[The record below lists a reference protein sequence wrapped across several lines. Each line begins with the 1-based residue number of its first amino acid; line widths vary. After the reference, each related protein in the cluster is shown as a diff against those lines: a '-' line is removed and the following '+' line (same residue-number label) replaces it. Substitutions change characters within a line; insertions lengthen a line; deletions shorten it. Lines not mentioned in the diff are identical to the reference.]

1 MKKLILIC
9 TAVFLFTACEKDPTD
24 ETKDTEAPVIVLTGG
39 DLELPLGV
47 VYTEPGAVGQDET
60 DGLIL
65 NVTSTNNIDH
75 TKIGSYQVNYTV
87 TDKAG
92 NEGTAKRVVKYNA
105 QLLAGYYSIN
115 DGSGNIETK
124 ANYTNSIYNQLTF
137 TKLFSGWHYEPFQN
151 VAVSINQNSF
161 TFVQEYSFTYQHP
174 FDGNITVTLLQE
186 DGQIFYEEGFSGMW
200 QLKQMIYKMKEYRE
214 NTGEESIK
222 TFTVNFS

>member
-1 MKKLILIC
+1 M
-9 TAVFLFTACEKDPTD
+9 
-24 ETKDTEAPVIVLTGG
+24 IVLTGG

-47 VYTEPGAVGQDET
+47 VYTEPGAVGEDET
-60 DGLIL
+60 DGIIL

-92 NEGTAKRVVKYNA
+92 NVGTATRVVKYNA

-115 DGSGNIETK
+115 AGSGSIETR

-137 TKLFSGWHYEPFQN
+137 TNLFSGWYEQPFRN
-151 VAVSINQNSF
+151 VAISINQNSF
-161 TFVQEYSFTYQHP
+161 TFDQEYSFRYGHP
-174 FDGNITVTLLQE
+174 FDGYITVTLLQE
-186 DGQIFYEEGFSGMW
+186 EGQIFYEEGFSGTW

-214 NTGEESIK
+214 NTGEETIK